1 MVNDGMLAVNG
12 ADICFLSAEEAIAA
26 FKAKTLSP
34 VDLMEAVIARA
45 EAVNEKVN
53 ALTARYYDR
62 AMAQA
67 REAETRYV
75 TRPDDVRPL
84 EGIPCAIKDL
94 HPVKGEITT
103 LGSYIF
109 RDNRPDHTLPT
120 VQRLFDAGAIMH
132 IRTTTPEFAHTGHC
146 HSPLWGATRNPW
158 NLQYS
163 SGGSS
168 GGAAVSVVLG
178 MTTIAEGDD
187 GGGSIR
193 IPASACGIVGYKP
206 PFGRNPATL
215 LPTHIDPMIHLG
227 PITRTVGDAALMQN
241 VMSGPLATDITTL
254 PRMQLPPRFEGIAGL
269 RVALSVD
276 LGYFEVDDEVR
287 AHTLA
292 AAEAFRELGCQVD
305 EVDLGWDYG
314 VYDAWMT
321 HWDGLFASV
330 AGQFLPRWQYEM
342 DPFVR
347 KILQRGMTHSFV
359 RVKQTEFVRAEMY
372 AKLGPM
378 LQDYDILLCPTLA
391 VPSVDAWHKCDDPDF
406 TINGKHVDAALMWC
420 LTYPFNLLGQLPAIS
435 VPSGIASTGVPTGLQ
450 IVGRPL
456 DDLTVFRA
464 AAAFEQARPWRHR
477 RPGF

>member
-1 MVNDGMLAVNG
+1 
-12 ADICFLSAEEAIAA
+12 
-26 FKAKTLSP
+26 
-34 VDLMEAVIARA
+34 
-45 EAVNEKVN
+45 
-53 ALTARYYDR
+53 
-62 AMAQA
+62 
-67 REAETRYV
+67 
-75 TRPDDVRPL
+75 
-84 EGIPCAIKDL
+84 
-94 HPVKGEITT
+94 
-103 LGSYIF
+103 
-109 RDNRPDHTLPT
+109 
-120 VQRLFDAGAIMH
+120 
-132 IRTTTPEFAHTGHC
+132 
-146 HSPLWGATRNPW
+146 
-158 NLQYS
+158 
-163 SGGSS
+163 
-168 GGAAVSVVLG
+168 
-178 MTTIAEGDD
+178 
-187 GGGSIR
+187 
-193 IPASACGIVGYKP
+193 
-206 PFGRNPATL
+206 
-215 LPTHIDPMIHLG
+215 
-227 PITRTVGDAALMQN
+227 
-241 VMSGPLATDITTL
+241 
-254 PRMQLPPRFEGIAGL
+254 
-269 RVALSVD
+269 
-276 LGYFEVDDEVR
+276 
-287 AHTLA
+287 
-292 AAEAFRELGCQVD
+292 VD